1 MKHLTINV
9 IKPNFE
15 KKTNSMYY
23 TVKKNY
29 ILRAIARVKLE
40 VLSAIEMLSA
50 STVKMLAVE
59 QDRFLKKESRVRSSN
74 FQKTASYKFLYWYD
88 ELRVSCKLLISS

>member
-1 MKHLTINV
+1 MKHLTINA

-29 ILRAIARVKLE
+29 ILRAIARVKPE
-40 VLSAIEMLSA
+40 VLSAIEILSG

-74 FQKTASYKFLYWYD
+74 FQKLQVTSFYIGMM
-88 ELRVSCKLLISS
+88 SCEFRANF